1 MNKSLPD
8 RWAACVAAAILS
20 AALGL
25 PVSVSA
31 STPTTVPTVER
42 GGRDAFGQ
50 PWPGLDTDTLR
61 TFLRG
66 RALFHQSWIVAPS
79 QDQAH
84 DGLGPLYNRLACI
97 SCHPKNGRG
106 RAPDTPLERMQSMLV
121 RLSAPGPAGRAPQ
134 PHPRYGDQLNEDG
147 VPGIPGEGL
156 AGIIWQHTRTTLA
169 DGSVV
174 ALRAPQLQF
183 RDLAYGPLDDALTSP
198 RVGPPVF
205 GLGLLDAVAD
215 ATLRAMA
222 DEDKPDGVRGRVNI
236 LVDDGGNTKLGRFG
250 LKANTASLRAQITGA
265 MIGDLGITSGMHPQE
280 NCMPQQQACRK
291 AGSGGSPELTDVQ
304 LDQLETYLALV
315 AVPARRHAD
324 KPQVLQGEQLFA
336 AIGCA
341 LCHRPQLQTATQT
354 RYPQLANRRFAPYT
368 DLLLHDMGDGLAD
381 GRPDYGAG
389 GRDWRT
395 PPLWGLG
402 RYAEI
407 NEHTQLLH
415 DGRARSVE
423 EAILWHGGE
432 ALTARNRYAAMPK
445 AQREALQEFLASL

>member
-1 MNKSLPD
+1 MKTLPLHI
-8 RWAACVAAAILS
+8 ATAVIAGLI
-20 AALGL
+20 ALTA
-25 PVSVSA
+25 PAHAHATVSVQTDA
-31 STPTTVPTVER
+31 PTIER
-42 GGRDAFGQ
+42 SGRDAFSQ
-50 PWPGLDTDTLR
+50 PWPDLDTDTLQ

-66 RALFHQSWIVAPS
+66 RTLFHQSWIIAPA

-121 RLSAPGPAGRAPQ
+121 RLSVPGPAGRAPQ

-147 VPGIPGEGL
+147 VPGVAGEGL
-156 AGIIWQHTRTTLA
+156 AGIVWQYSHIPLA

-174 ALRAPQLQF
+174 ELRAPQLQF

-205 GLGLLDAVAD
+205 GLGLIDAVAD
-215 ATLRAMA
+215 DSLQALA
-222 DEDKPDGVRGRVNI
+222 DEAKPDGVRGRVNVLI
-236 LVDDGGNTKLGRFG
+236 GDDGSRSFGRFG
-250 LKANTASLRAQITGA
+250 LKANTPSLRAQITGA
-265 MIGDLGITSGMHPQE
+265 MIGDLGITSSLHPQE
-280 NCMPQQQACRK
+280 NCTAQQAACRQ
-291 AGSGGSPELTDVQ
+291 AGSGGSPELTDAQ

-315 AVPARRHAD
+315 AVPARRHVD
-324 KPQVLQGEQLFA
+324 DPGVRQGEQQFA

-341 LCHRPQLQTATQT
+341 LCHRPQLQTAAQT
-354 RYPQLANRRFAPYT
+354 RYPQLANRRFAPYS

-381 GRPDYGAG
+381 GRPDYSAG

-402 RYAEI
+402 RFAEI

-415 DGRARSVE
+415 DGRARSFE

-432 ALTARNRYAAMPK
+432 AQTARDRYAALPQP
-445 AQREALQEFLASL
+445 QRQTLLEFLASL